1 MGNRLVPNLQKE
13 TAERRDPIAME
24 QTVTTATTDRN
35 WHAEQLSDWAS
46 QSLATPPPSVEG
58 REIAIFEAMVDQ
70 CEDKAYSLA
79 MQLVRSEPAAQEI
92 LQQTFLLAWQNRQKL
107 AGGNQIKA
115 WVYRTVGKAAIE
127 RLKSKTHQGEAS
139 AGVPVPSFQTSSQTS
154 PKFRIRARAEKESD
168 WSARP
173 SYQLLSEELC
183 RYIRKTVDSFPMEL
197 RTMFILCDSEA
208 MSLEESAGILG
219 LPVAN
224 AKVNLQAARLAVRAA
239 IGDYFCGDA
248 QGSACASVHEGI
260 DHRLLSEGSLT
271 DP

>member
-1 MGNRLVPNLQKE
+1 LGNRLVPNLQKE

-24 QTVTTATTDRN
+24 QTVMTATTDRN
-35 WHAEQLSDWAS
+35 WHAEQAISWATRDP
-46 QSLATPPPSVEG
+46 ATPAPAVEG
-58 REIAIFEAMVDQ
+58 RDIAAFEAMVDQ

-79 MQLVRSEPAAQEI
+79 MQLVRSEPVAQEI
-92 LQQTFLLAWQNRQKL
+92 IQQTFLLAWQNRQKL
-107 AGGNQIKA
+107 AGGNQFNG
-115 WVYRTVGKAAIE
+115 WVYRTVGKAAIA
-127 RLKSKTHQGEAS
+127 RLKSKAYQGETS
-139 AGVPVPSFQTSSQTS
+139 AGVPVPSTRTS
-154 PKFRIRARAEKESD
+154 PKFRILASAHKESD

-173 SYQLLSEELC
+173 SDQLFSEELC
-183 RYIRKTVDSFPMEL
+183 RYIRKTVDSLPMEL
-197 RTMFILCDSEA
+197 RAMFILCDSEA
-208 MSLEESAGILG
+208 MSLEESAAILG

-248 QGSACASVHEGI
+248 QEGASASVHEGI

>member
-1 MGNRLVPNLQKE
+1 
-13 TAERRDPIAME
+13 ME
-24 QTVTTATTDRN
+24 NAVNTATSNQN
-35 WHAEQLSDWAS
+35 WHAVQASGWAA
-46 QSLATPPPSVEG
+46 QDPATPAPAVEG
-58 REIAIFEAMVDQ
+58 RDIATFEAMVDQ

-79 MQLVRSEPAAQEI
+79 MQLVRSEPVAQEI

-107 AGGNQIKA
+107 AGGNQFNG
-115 WVYRTVGKAAIE
+115 WVYRTVGKAAVE
-127 RLKSKTHQGEAS
+127 RLRTKAQEGAAS
-139 AGVPVPSFQTSSQTS
+139 AGASTPSTRTS
-154 PKFRIRARAEKESD
+154 PKFQIRARGKKESD

-173 SYQLLSEELC
+173 SYQLFSEELC
-183 RYIRKTVDSFPMEL
+183 RYIRKTVDSLPMEL

-208 MSLEESAGILG
+208 MSLEESAAILG

-248 QGSACASVHEGI
+248 QEGASASVHEGVN
-260 DHRLLSEGSLT
+260 HRLLSEGSLT

>member
-1 MGNRLVPNLQKE
+1 M
-13 TAERRDPIAME
+13 TAA
-24 QTVTTATTDRN
+24 TDRN
-35 WHAEQLSDWAS
+35 WHAEQAIGWAA
-46 QSLATPPPSVEG
+46 QGPATPDPAVEG
-58 REIAIFEAMVDQ
+58 RDIAAFEAMIDQ

-79 MQLVRSEPAAQEI
+79 MQLVRSAPVAQEI

-107 AGGNQIKA
+107 AGGNQFNG
-115 WVYRTVGKAAIE
+115 WVYRTVGEAAIA
-127 RLKSKTHQGEAS
+127 RLKTKAQEGEAS
-139 AGVPVPSFQTSSQTS
+139 AGAPKWSARTSS
-154 PKFRIRARAEKESD
+154 KFLIRVRADKESD

-173 SYQLLSEELC
+173 SHQLSSEELC
-183 RYIRKTVDSFPMEL
+183 RYIRKTVDSLPTEL

-208 MSLEESAGILG
+208 MSLEESAAILG
-219 LPVAN
+219 LSVAN

-248 QGSACASVHEGI
+248 QEGASASDHEGI

>member
-1 MGNRLVPNLQKE
+1 
-13 TAERRDPIAME
+13 ME
-24 QTVTTATTDRN
+24 QTVTTARTNRN

-46 QSLATPPPSVEG
+46 PSLATPAPAVEE
-58 REIAIFEAMVDQ
+58 REIAAFEAMVDQ

-107 AGGNQIKA
+107 AGGKQFHA

-127 RLKSKTHQGEAS
+127 RLKSKTHSREAS
-139 AGVPVPSFQTSSQTS
+139 AGASVPSIQTSSRTS
-154 PKFRIRARAEKESD
+154 PRFRIRTRADKESD

-173 SYQLLSEELC
+173 SYQLFSEELC
-183 RYIRKTVDSFPMEL
+183 RYIRKTVDSLPMEP

-208 MSLEESAGILG
+208 MSLEESAAILG
-219 LPVAN
+219 LPVAS

-248 QGSACASVHEGI
+248 QEGASASVHEGI

>member
-1 MGNRLVPNLQKE
+1 MENAVNR
-13 TAERRDPIAME
+13 
-24 QTVTTATTDRN
+24 ATTDQN
-35 WHAEQLSDWAS
+35 WHAVQASGWAA
-46 QSLATPPPSVEG
+46 QDPATPAPAVEG
-58 REIAIFEAMVDQ
+58 RDIAAFEAMVDQ

-107 AGGNQIKA
+107 AGGTQFGN

-139 AGVPVPSFQTSSQTS
+139 AGAPVPSIQTSSRTGS
-154 PKFRIRARAEKESD
+154 KFRIRARAKKESD

-173 SYQLLSEELC
+173 SYQLFSEELC
-183 RYIRKTVDSFPMEL
+183 RYIRKTVDSLPMEL

-208 MSLEESAGILG
+208 MSLEESAAILG

-239 IGDYFCGDA
+239 IGDFFCGDA
-248 QGSACASVHEGI
+248 QDGASASVHEGI
-260 DHRLLSEGSLT
+260 NHRLLSEASLT